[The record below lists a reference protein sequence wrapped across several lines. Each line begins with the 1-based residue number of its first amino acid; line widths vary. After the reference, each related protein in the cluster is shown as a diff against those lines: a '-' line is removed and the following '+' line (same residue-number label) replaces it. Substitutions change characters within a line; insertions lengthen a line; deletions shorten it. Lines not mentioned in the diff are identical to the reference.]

1 MRAHYLVCG
10 ALVLA
15 SCEAGRAGRTP
26 CGIAALAGPTLLLNE
41 FTTPNQTLSAPP
53 ARLPERLVAR
63 IAAGPAYAALVGRVD
78 SAWVIG
84 VEGAIAEAEMPGFG
98 VLVLDQSAGS
108 RGVML
113 YPGEPIARA
122 PIIGHVSIGSHL
134 LPLIGVQVNPARVED
149 PACPFFPDSIL
160 Q

>member
-1 MRAHYLVCG
+1 MRVHYLVYG
-10 ALVLA
+10 ALALA
-15 SCEAGRAGRTP
+15 SCNGGRAGRTP

-41 FTTPNQTLSAPP
+41 FTTPQQTLSVPP
-53 ARLPERLVAR
+53 VRLPERVVAR
-63 IAAGPAYAALVGRVD
+63 IAAGPAYPALVGRVD

-84 VEGAIAEAEMPGFG
+84 VEGTIAEADMPGFG
-98 VLVLDQSAGS
+98 VLALDQSAKS

-113 YPGEPIARA
+113 YPGEPISGA
-122 PIIGHVSIGSHL
+122 PVIGHVSIGSHL
-134 LPLIGVQVNPARVED
+134 LPLIGIQVNPRRYED